1 MKIESITLYLENLL
15 PGIIILG
22 GILALLPQPQQNTG
36 LVFDSVLKSEFL
48 LVAFFLS
55 VAYMLGVIS
64 AVVSRMF
71 VNSLVSEK
79 LTRPLML
86 MIFSQTPYSTL
97 KTALALPEEKSWRKR
112 WHQAYRAALAYQM
125 DEGKPEVKTEILRRR
140 EQGRLV
146 RNLFFPLVIGSAA
159 VSYRFGIGDMLL
171 IVLITGVLSILL
183 YSYAEYTTFAEA
195 VLPFAKITTTK
206 QKTH

>member
-1 MKIESITLYLENLL
+1 MKLEGISLYLENLL
-15 PGIIILG
+15 PGIVILG

-36 LVFDSVLKSEFL
+36 LLLSEILKSEFVL
-48 LVAFFLS
+48 AIFLLS

-64 AVVSRMF
+64 AVISRLF

-86 MIFSQTPYSTL
+86 MIFTQTPYAIL
-97 KTALALPEEKSWRKR
+97 KTALSLPEEKSWRKR
-112 WHQAYRAALAYQM
+112 WHQTYRAALAYQM
-125 DEGKPEVKTEILRRR
+125 VEGSPEVKAEILRRR

-146 RNLFFPLVIGSAA
+146 RNLFFPLVLGAA
-159 VSYRFGIGDMLL
+159 AISHQFGVGNIWV
-171 IVLITGVLSILL
+171 IVLTAGVASILL

-195 VLPFAKITTTK
+195 VLPFAKIIGK
-206 QKTH
+206 ANRA